1 MGIVTK
7 PKLMTVGMVAPEFH
21 LAQAAGAPT
30 NGASSARANGRPSQS
45 EANGEFPQNGGGPSQ
60 NGEHVWPASLE
71 TDLMTQHDEHTN
83 GNGSSPI
90 VSLAQQRTRG
100 HVAIYFMR
108 AFHCLPCRAHAR
120 RLAAARAR
128 FYSYGVVPLIIGPG
142 SPSDAESL
150 ASRLQIPYPV
160 LADET
165 GRVAAAYGFRKVLFN
180 TVLQSGTV
188 LIDKDGVIRYARRTA
203 NPSSGYDA
211 ESLFLALRN
220 L

>member
-1 MGIVTK
+1 MGVAIVTK
-7 PKLMTVGMVAPEFH
+7 PKLMTVGMVAPEFQ
-21 LAQAAGAPT
+21 LTQASGAST
-30 NGASSARANGRPSQS
+30 NGASPPRANGRPAQP
-45 EANGEFPQNGGGPSQ
+45 EANGKLSR
-60 NGEHVWPASLE
+60 NGEHPSSASPGV
-71 TDLMTQHDEHTN
+71 DLLTQHAEPTN
-83 GNGSSPI
+83 GNGTSSV
-90 VSLAQQRTRG
+90 VSLAQQRSRG

-108 AFHCLPCRAHAR
+108 AFHCLPCRAHTR
-120 RLAAARAR
+120 RLAAAKAR

-142 SPSDAESL
+142 SPTAAENL

-180 TVLQSGTV
+180 TVLQSGTI
-188 LIDKDGVIRYARRTA
+188 LIDKDGVIRYARRSA

-211 ESLFLALRN
+211 EALFLALRN